1 MRFKMTNQMKQK
13 FTLRITQANK
23 SQLVVILYEMT
34 LQYFEEAEDAIQK
47 ENAEEFK
54 EAIQRARACINE
66 LKASLHFEYEPA
78 EQLLQLYI
86 YVNNELYRAGATN
99 KVKHLEIAKSI
110 VMQLYDVYKLVSEL
124 DDSEPVMMNAQTVY
138 AGLTYGKTDL
148 NENLTGQG
156 SERGFRV

>member
-1 MRFKMTNQMKQK
+1 MKNQMKQE

-23 SQLVVILYEMT
+23 SQLIVILYEMT
-34 LQYFEEAEDAIQK
+34 LQYFEEATEAHQNDR
-47 ENAEEFK
+47 EEEFK
-54 EAIQRARACINE
+54 EAIARARACVNE

-86 YVNNELYRAGATN
+86 YVNQELYRAGAKN
-99 KVKHLEIAKSI
+99 DLKHVDYAKNVI
-110 VMQLYDVYKLVSEL
+110 QQLYDVYKLVSEL
-124 DDSEPVMMNAQTVY
+124 DDSEPVMMNTQAVY
-138 AGLTYGKTDL
+138 AGLTYGKKDL